1 MGYPFI
7 GYPVLKGESLMDI
20 QTLFNGISLGAV
32 YALIA
37 VGFALVFNI
46 LKFSNFSHG
55 GVMTVT
61 AYIGFFVATTFKTNL
76 FVTIIAAMLGGGLL
90 ALLGELVAFRKL
102 TKNNSPIIFYF
113 VSSITLGTLFEN
125 IMTIAAGSNFYGYPQ
140 FFKNPTISLGGI
152 VVSTSD
158 TVMLVLSAAALL
170 ILVFVIQKT
179 RLGRALRAVSFDRN
193 TAGLMGINVIFTIQ
207 LAFFIAGALGGLSG
221 VFLGINYTIY
231 PQLGKLVVKGFIASV
246 LGGLGSLQG
255 AVIGAMLLG
264 IVETLLTYF
273 IGAGYTPILVFVI
286 MLIFLLVRPSG
297 IAGSNVQDK
306 A

>member
-1 MGYPFI
+1 
-7 GYPVLKGESLMDI
+7 MDI

-61 AYIGFFVATTFKTNL
+61 AYLGFFVASTFKANL
-76 FVTIIAAMLGGGLL
+76 WVTLLIAMVGGGLL
-90 ALLGELVAFRKL
+90 ALLGEIVAFRKL

-113 VSSITLGTLFEN
+113 VSSITLGILFEN
-125 IMTIAAGSNFYGYPQ
+125 LMTIVAGSNFYGYPT
-140 FFKNPTISLGGI
+140 FFDSLTIELGGVI
-152 VVSTSD
+152 VSTAD
-158 TVMLVLSAAALL
+158 MVMLGLSILALG
-170 ILVFVIQKT
+170 ILVFIIQKT

-193 TAGLMGINVIFTIQ
+193 TAGLMGINVILTIQ

-246 LGGLGSLQG
+246 LGGLGSLEG

-264 IVETLLTYF
+264 IVETILTYY
-273 IGAGYTPILVFVI
+273 IGAGYAPIMVFVI
-286 MLIFLLVRPSG
+286 MLVFLLVRPTG
-297 IAGSNVQDK
+297 IAGSNVQEK